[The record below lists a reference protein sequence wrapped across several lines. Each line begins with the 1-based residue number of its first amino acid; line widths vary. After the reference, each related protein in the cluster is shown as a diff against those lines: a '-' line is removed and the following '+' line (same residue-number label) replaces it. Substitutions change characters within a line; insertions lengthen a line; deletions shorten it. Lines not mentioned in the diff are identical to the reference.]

1 MDYGPIDNRLL
12 DEDEIMQICFVTD
25 DLEKSLKW
33 FSELT
38 GKQPSHVGK
47 AADADEA
54 QAVYHGRPATV
65 TARLALFKFRNI
77 DVEFLE
83 PGPEKSTWRD
93 VLEQRG
99 PGCHHIAFKTRNMT
113 RRTAF
118 LAEMGHQHLQQAEFD
133 GGHGRYAYYDTE
145 PQLGVQIELLEW
157 NADME
162 PQAR

>member
-1 MDYGPIDNRLL
+1 MDYGPVDNRLL

-38 GKQPSHVGK
+38 GKTPSHIGK
-47 AADADEA
+47 AADPDEA
-54 QAVYHGRPATV
+54 RAVYHGQPATV
-65 TARLALFKFRNI
+65 SCRLAMFKFRNI

-83 PGPEKSTWRD
+83 PGPERSAWRD
-93 VLEQRG
+93 VLEAKG
-99 PGCHHIAFKTRNMT
+99 PGCHHIAFKTRNMSK
-113 RRTAF
+113 RTAF
-118 LAEMGHQHLQQAEFD
+118 MAGIGHANLQQAEFD

-145 PQLGVQIELLEW
+145 PALGVQIELLEW

-162 PQAR
+162 PQTK